1 VGTHGERTTIV
12 ELGGLEKVNMNKKI
26 EFCDNNYFLCFNI
39 YSGIIIISLFFKIYW
54 THAANYNIKKISKK
68 NKKNKFCN
76 NNYFYALIYIEI
88 LLLFC

>member
-1 VGTHGERTTIV
+1 
-12 ELGGLEKVNMNKKI
+12 MNKKN

-39 YSGIIIISLFFKIYW
+39 YKGIIIISLFFKIYS
-54 THAANYNIKKISKK
+54 THAANYNIKKISKR
-68 NKKNKFCN
+68 NKKNKFCD